1 MCFALCATLFYFLLI
16 LGAKCMP
23 KKFFCFYVTIC
34 HVILS
39 RYSKKIIT
47 FAGKIY
53 IITK

>member
-39 RYSKKIIT
+39 RYSKKLLPLQAKYT
-47 FAGKIY
+47 FN
-53 IITK
+53 